1 MGKDTD
7 KGKEAME
14 RLVEVVRQA
23 SRAPADPGL
32 RERYAALPRL
42 PIRIVCCP
50 LDKGIN
56 HGNILRV
63 AECFRV
69 ERVSFAPVSAEK
81 EKDMSGGFAALK
93 WQPREW
99 REPTQALEEAG
110 SAGYRV
116 YGLTLGE
123 QSRPVHAVEWRFPAV
138 LAVGRELEGLDPEVA
153 EACDEFVGVPLFGVV
168 ESLNVAV
175 ATGIALWE
183 MVKACVAEY
192 PELEPARA
200 MQREILRKAGSQ
212 NSGAPGQK
220 PRAPNDDSLT
230 GG

>member
-1 MGKDTD
+1 M
-7 KGKEAME
+7 A
-14 RLVEVVRQA
+14 RLEEVVLRA

-32 RERYAALPRL
+32 RERYAELPRL

-56 HGNILRV
+56 HGNILRI

-69 ERVSFAPVSAEK
+69 ERVAFSPVSSEK
-81 EKDMSGGFAALK
+81 EKDLSGGFAALK

-99 REPTQALEEAG
+99 KEPTAALEEARLL
-110 SAGYRV
+110 GYRV

-123 QSRPVHAVEWRFPAV
+123 SSRPVHAVDWRFPAA

-153 EACDEFVGVPLFGVV
+153 AACDEFVGIPLFGIV

-183 MVKACVAEY
+183 MVKACIAEH
-192 PELEPARA
+192 PHLQPARA
-200 MQREILRKAGSQ
+200 LQREMLRRAYDQ
-212 NSGAPGQK
+212 NSGAPG
-220 PRAPNDDSLT
+220 N
-230 GG
+230 

>member
-1 MGKDTD
+1 MGKDTE
-7 KGKEAME
+7 KGKEAMA
-14 RLVEVVRQA
+14 RLEEVVHRA
-23 SRAPADPGL
+23 SRTAADPGL
-32 RERYAALPRL
+32 RKRYAELPRL

-56 HGNILRV
+56 HGNILRI

-69 ERVSFAPVSAEK
+69 ERVSFAPVSEEK
-81 EKDMSGGFAALK
+81 EKDLSGGFAALK

-99 REPTQALEEAG
+99 KEPRVALEEAKL
-110 SAGYRV
+110 SGYRA

-123 QSRPVHAVEWRFPAV
+123 ASRPVHAVDWCFPAV

-153 EACDEFVGVPLFGVV
+153 AACDEFVGIPLFGIV

-183 MVKACVAEY
+183 MVKACINEH
-192 PELEPARA
+192 PHLEPARA
-200 MQREILRKAGSQ
+200 LQREMLRKACDH
-212 NSGAPGQK
+212 NSGAPGK
-220 PRAPNDDSLT
+220 
-230 GG
+230 